1 MTTPNNPE
9 PELTAPVDLCS
20 PDGLFNR
27 AARGW
32 SRHPL
37 HRCNVAP
44 GLERKKKWNYWGITN
59 GRVFLSTT
67 IADMERLQVGSAYV
81 VDFAKKRYVEQAA
94 TCPAGTIA
102 IPEFPMGDMVFD
114 SPTLHVDLLDEGPDT
129 RIRIAAADFGGAKLA
144 ADVLVRRPPGHET
157 LNDRETQFTSKQ
169 NTLPA
174 SGWLQWGDERWT
186 FDEDAWGVL
195 DFGRG
200 VWPLETTWNWGSASG
215 VQGSHT
221 VGINLGGQWTDG
233 TGFTENG
240 FCVDGRLTKVSEDL
254 LLEYDRTDW
263 MKPWRVRSPHS
274 SAVDLTF
281 VPEFERMDTSGRRG
295 TWFTEVHQLFG
306 RYHGR
311 IETESHGRLEIR
323 DLFGWLE
330 EHEAR
335 W

>member
-1 MTTPNNPE
+1 M
-9 PELTAPVDLCS
+9 
-20 PDGLFNR
+20 
-27 AARGW
+27 
-32 SRHPL
+32 
-37 HRCNVAP
+37 AP
-44 GLERKKKWNYWGITN
+44 GLARKKKWNYWGITN
-59 GRVFLSTT
+59 GKVFLSTT
-67 IADMERLQVGSAYV
+67 IADMERLQVGSAYI
-81 VDFAKKRYVEQAA
+81 VDFATKRYVEQAA

-102 IPEFPMGDMVFD
+102 IPETTMGDMVFD
-114 SPTLHVDLLDEGPDT
+114 APTLHVDLLDEGPNT
-129 RIRIAAADFGGAKLA
+129 RIRINAEDFGGMPLK
-144 ADVLVRRPPGHET
+144 ADVLVTRPAGHET
-157 LNDRETQFTSKQ
+157 LNVTIPWNERETQFTSKQ

-174 SGWLQWGDERWT
+174 TGWLQWGHDNWT
-186 FDEDAWGVL
+186 FEEGAWGVL
-195 DFGRG
+195 DYGRG

-221 VGINLGGQWTDG
+221 VGINLGGKWTDG

-254 LLEYDRTDW
+254 ELTYDRTNW

-295 TWFTEVHQLFG
+295 TWFTEVHQMFG
-306 RYHGR
+306 RYSGR
-311 IETESHGRLEIR
+311 IETESHGPLEIR
-323 DLFGWLE
+323 DLFGWIE